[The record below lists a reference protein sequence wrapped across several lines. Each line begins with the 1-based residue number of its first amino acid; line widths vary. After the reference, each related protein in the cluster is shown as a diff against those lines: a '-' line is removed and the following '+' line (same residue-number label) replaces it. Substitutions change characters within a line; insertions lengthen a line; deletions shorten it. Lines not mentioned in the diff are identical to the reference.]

1 MSPRQDKSRR
11 ITITRRKTAA
21 TFDVPQFT
29 QNEVPPEPVLESM
42 LAHPATPA
50 YLSGM
55 TAAQCHSLLSE
66 YASRTLLLKDPARD
80 FREVFRGLLERGGG
94 SSSSKSSPTPEEMA
108 DKTRA
113 LHATLHSIAGMLVQG
128 PPGPVYNLALHILH
142 ALCKL
147 DYAPSVLTVT
157 RIALVSRKIDQPQ
170 WAPAVE
176 RFERLVKSL
185 TAYRPS
191 SSSKSKKA
199 KGNNSGEAETTRIE
213 EVEEEASLRA
223 NAFTLK
229 GLIIVASNQARPKP
243 LPEGYREALKYFESA
258 VGSSSNRSRSNSS
271 SSPTSSFFD
280 WQISCMVEMGHC
292 YAALGDHPKAHAAWK
307 FAAEELDDKDATAL
321 YAVHALQQD
330 DPAREALLVKAAV
343 SESELAVA
351 ELNRIYSDNLRDQ
364 EDKGEGEEIKKQ
376 GEAKWDTLFK
386 KVARSEWEKLSSP
399 PATTGTK

>member
-1 MSPRQDKSRR
+1 MCSFPFLHSTQAGQEPAHHHHPPQDRR
-11 ITITRRKTAA
+11 HLRRPSIHAKRGPARA
-21 TFDVPQFT
+21 GAGVHARAPGDARVPLRDDGGAVPQ
-29 QNEVPPEPVLESM
+29 
-42 LAHPATPA
+42 PAVR
-50 YLSGM
+50 
-55 TAAQCHSLLSE
+55 H
-66 YASRTLLLKDPARD
+66 
-80 FREVFRGLLERGGG
+80 RG
-94 SSSSKSSPTPEEMA
+94 
-108 DKTRA
+108 D
-113 LHATLHSIAGMLVQG
+113 AGPG
-128 PPGPVYNLALHILH
+128 PPPGPVYNLALHILH

-191 SSSKSKKA
+191 SSSSKSKKA

-243 LPEGYREALKYFESA
+243 SPEGYREALKYFESA
-258 VGSSSNRSRSNSS
+258 VGSSSNRSRFNSS
-271 SSPTSSFFD
+271 SSPASSFFD

-364 EDKGEGEEIKKQ
+364 QDKGEGEEIKKQ